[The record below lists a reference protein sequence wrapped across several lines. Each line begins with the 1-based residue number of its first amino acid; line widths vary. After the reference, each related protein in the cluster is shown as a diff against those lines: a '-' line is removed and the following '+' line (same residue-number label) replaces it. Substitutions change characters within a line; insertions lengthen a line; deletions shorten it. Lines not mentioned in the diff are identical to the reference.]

1 MKKGEVEKAM
11 NTTFAQDAHDIVAA
25 LVDVTG
31 WTLRGVER
39 LLKGTAIASVSAFR
53 FFSSGGFT
61 EYVLKATGHHFDPN
75 GSRLPKW
82 KKRAIVVQDVPKSE
96 QPKGTKIVDEKG
108 NARAIALNF
117 LKHENDGENPTYF
130 EAEVLWGDVAH
141 KATKTGAEAV
151 TPADWHEMQ
160 HYSTKQRLSDI
171 QAAEA
176 IKPHWLKGLT
186 AKAIAEITGYKE
198 DLVKKY
204 TTAFGRAAK
213 QSLES
218 E

>member
-1 MKKGEVEKAM
+1 MTKEEAEKAM

-31 WTLRGVER
+31 WTFRGVAR
-39 LLKGTAIASVSAFR
+39 LLKCTALAGVSVFR

-61 EYVLKATGHHFDPN
+61 EHILRATGHHFDPN

-82 KKRAIVVQDVPKSE
+82 QKRAIVVQDVPKSE
-96 QPKGTKIVDEKG
+96 QPKGTKIVDEHG
-108 NARAIALNF
+108 NARAIALDF
-117 LKHENDGENPTYF
+117 LKYENDGENPTYF

-141 KATKTGAEAV
+141 KATKTGVDAV
-151 TPADWHEMQ
+151 TPADWYQMQ
-160 HYSTKQRLSDI
+160 HYSERQRLSDI
-171 QAAEA
+171 KAAEA
-176 IKPHWLKGLT
+176 IKPHWLKGLA
-186 AKAIAEITGYKE
+186 AKKIADLTGYKE

-204 TTAFGRAAK
+204 TTAFGRAVK
-213 QSLES
+213 HYPDS

>member
-1 MKKGEVEKAM
+1 MTKEEAEKAM

-31 WTLRGVER
+31 WTLRGIAR
-39 LLKGTAIASVSAFR
+39 LLKSTAFAGVSAFR
-53 FFSSGGFT
+53 FFSSGAFT
-61 EYVLKATGHHFDPN
+61 EYVLRATGHHFDPN

-82 KKRAIVVQDVPKSE
+82 QKRAIVVQDVPKSE

-130 EAEVLWGDVAH
+130 EAAVLWGDVAH
-141 KATKTGAEAV
+141 KATKTGVEAV
-151 TPADWHEMQ
+151 TAADWHEMQ
-160 HYSTKQRLSDI
+160 HYSNKQRLSDI

-204 TTAFGRAAK
+204 TTALSRAAK
-213 QSLES
+213 HSPENG
-218 E
+218 

>member
-1 MKKGEVEKAM
+1 MNKEEAEKAM

-31 WTLRGVER
+31 WTLRGVAR
-39 LLKGTAIASVSAFR
+39 LLKGTALAGVSAFR

-61 EYVLKATGHHFDPN
+61 EYVLRATGHHFDPN
-75 GSRLPKW
+75 GSLLPKW
-82 KKRAIVVQDVPKSE
+82 QQPKIVLQEVPKSE

-130 EAEVLWGDVAH
+130 EAEVLWGDIAH
-141 KATKTGAEAV
+141 KATKTGVDAV
-151 TPADWHEMQ
+151 TPADWYQMQ
-160 HYSTKQRLSDI
+160 HYSAKQRLSDI
-171 QAAEA
+171 KAAEA
-176 IKPHWLKGLT
+176 IKPHWLKGFT
-186 AKAIAEITGYKE
+186 AKQIAETTGYKE

-204 TTAFGRAAK
+204 TTALSRAAK
-213 QSLES
+213 HSRES